1 MRFFSV
7 RHASCVKGEILL
19 LGDKSIASRAIIIS
33 AISCGKTTVE
43 NFPPNKDCLYTIK
56 TFKNLGIQITHQKVK
71 SLPLDPSFK
80 CIGGSTLSGFK
91 GIGRTTLR
99 GKTITVFGN
108 GLCGLKKPKGP
119 IFLGDSGTTLR
130 LALGVLAGQNFAVT
144 LTAGKSLSV
153 RPMLRVTAPLRMMGA
168 EICAR
173 HIPKTKNLTPNTKF
187 EEYPPLTIKGGY
199 LNPLTYKI
207 PFASAQVKSAI
218 LLAGLYAKGKTCV
231 IEPAKTR
238 DHTERML
245 RLFKAGIKFSSARNT
260 KALRKKN
267 KISNGVN
274 QNTIAIEG
282 KKELVSPGRIFIP
295 GDISS
300 AAFFMVLGTILQNSR
315 ILIKDISLN
324 PSRIGII
331 KILKRMGADIRITNY
346 QLPITNYEPMGDLL
360 VKSSS
365 LKGTIVKK
373 EEIPSL
379 IDELPILMVAACF
392 AIGKSVFEGVEELRI
407 KETDRIIS
415 MSENLKKMGADI
427 RVLSA
432 TSRGGSSSAIRIGG
446 CADVCGAKNFGG
458 KTAKSEKIIIQGGRT
473 LVGATV
479 KSFGDHR
486 TAMSMIVAGLAAEG
500 KTRIDN
506 ITCINKSFPGFL
518 NILKTLIR

>member
-1 MRFFSV
+1 MRFFPV
-7 RHASCVKGEILL
+7 KHAACVKGKIFL
-19 LGDKSIASRAIIIS
+19 LGDKSIACRSIIIS

-56 TFKNLGIQITHQKVK
+56 TFKNLGIKITQNQNVK

-80 CIGGSTLSGFK
+80 CIGGSTLSGLK

-119 IFLGDSGTTLR
+119 IFVGGSGTTMR
-130 LALGVLAGQNFAVT
+130 LTLGVLAGQNLAVT
-144 LTAGKSLSV
+144 LTAGKSLSG

-168 EICAR
+168 TIKAKINQNRESKI
-173 HIPKTKNLTPNTKF
+173 

-199 LNPLTYKI
+199 LKPITYRM
-207 PFASAQVKSAI
+207 PVASAQVKSAI

-231 IEPAKTR
+231 IERVKTR

-245 RLFKAGIKFSSARNT
+245 RLFRAGIK
-260 KALRKKN
+260 
-267 KISNGVN
+267 IN
-274 QNTIAIEG
+274 QNTIVIKG

-300 AAFFMVLGTILQNSR
+300 AGFFMVLGTILPNSR
-315 ILIKDISLN
+315 ILIKDINLN

-331 KILKRMGADIRITNY
+331 KALKRMGADIQVLGNGAAGFE
-346 QLPITNYEPMGDLL
+346 PIGDIII
-360 VKSSS
+360 KSSK
-365 LKGTIVKK
+365 LKSAIIKK
-373 EEIPSL
+373 KEIPSL

-392 AIGKSVFEGVEELRI
+392 AKGESVFEGVGELRI
-407 KETDRIIS
+407 KETDRIGS
-415 MSENLKKMGADI
+415 MSENLNKMGADI
-427 RVLSA
+427 RVL
-432 TSRGGSSSAIRIGG
+432 
-446 CADVCGAKNFGG
+446 
-458 KTAKSEKIIIQGGRT
+458 KTPKSEKIIIQGRKG
-473 LVGATV
+473 LIGAAV

-486 TAMSMIVAGLAAEG
+486 TAMSMVVAGLAAEG

-506 ITCINKSFPGFL
+506 ISCINKSFPNFL
-518 NILKTLIR
+518 SLLKTIIQ